1 MLYMQYNIYIYTPS
15 NWMIAKNLG
24 DGHTTNA
31 TI

>member
-1 MLYMQYNIYIYTPS
+1 MLYMQYNIYTPS